1 MINNEEKDEFI
12 REKFSKDVL
21 ISKKADELFNSYI
34 DGGKNMGNNI
44 VNISEAKEKDHKEFD
59 KKRGKKKRI
68 MASVA
73 AITIFMI

>member
-34 DGGKNMGNNI
+34 DGGKNMGNK
-44 VNISEAKEKDHKEFD
+44 VDLVDFED
-59 KKRGKKKRI
+59 
-68 MASVA
+68 
-73 AITIFMI
+73 